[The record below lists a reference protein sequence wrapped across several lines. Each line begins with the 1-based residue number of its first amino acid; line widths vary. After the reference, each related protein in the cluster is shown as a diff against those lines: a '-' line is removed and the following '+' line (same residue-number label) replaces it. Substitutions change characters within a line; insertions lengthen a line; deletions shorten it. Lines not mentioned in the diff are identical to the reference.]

1 MNLKKI
7 PSVNDLLIS
16 KKFSK
21 KNIRRELLKN
31 IINKELDLVR
41 KILKNDNSANISKAE
56 IESNILLRIDSL
68 SNSYLKKILHTLVV
82 CL

>member
-21 KNIRRELLKN
+21 KNIRRDLLKN
-31 IINKELDLVR
+31 IINIELDLVR
-41 KILKNDNSANISKAE
+41 KILKNDEFLLDLRTIFEEYDNYLI
-56 IESNILLRIDSL
+56 SNI
-68 SNSYLKKILHTLVV
+68 NKYFK
-82 CL
+82 

>member
-21 KNIRRELLKN
+21 KNIRRDLLKN

-41 KILKNDNSANISKAE
+41 KILKNDDLASISKAE
-56 IESNILLRIDSL
+56 IESNLSL
-68 SNSYLKKILHTLVV
+68 IHI
-82 CL
+82 

>member
-21 KNIRRELLKN
+21 KNIRRDLLKN

-41 KILKNDNSANISKAE
+41 KILKNDDSVSISKAE
-56 IESNILLRIDSL
+56 IESNILLLSL
-68 SNSYLKKILHTLVV
+68 IHI
-82 CL
+82 

>member
-41 KILKNDNSANISKAE
+41 KILKNYNSANISKAE
-56 IESNILLRIDSL
+56 IE
-68 SNSYLKKILHTLVV
+68 
-82 CL
+82 

>member
-21 KNIRRELLKN
+21 KNIRRDLLKN

-41 KILKNDNSANISKAE
+41 KILKNDEFLLDLRTIFEEYDNYLI
-56 IESNILLRIDSL
+56 SNI
-68 SNSYLKKILHTLVV
+68 NKYFK
-82 CL
+82 

>member
-21 KNIRRELLKN
+21 KNIRRDLLKN

-41 KILKNDNSANISKAE
+41 KILKNDDSVSISKAE
-56 IESNILLRIDSL
+56 IE
-68 SNSYLKKILHTLVV
+68 
-82 CL
+82 

>member
-41 KILKNDNSANISKAE
+41 KILKNDDSANISKAE
-56 IESNILLRIDSL
+56 IESNIHY
-68 SNSYLKKILHTLVV
+68 YLKQTG
-82 CL
+82 

>member
-21 KNIRRELLKN
+21 KNIRRDLLKN

-41 KILKNDNSANISKAE
+41 KILKNDDSVSISK
-56 IESNILLRIDSL
+56 S
-68 SNSYLKKILHTLVV
+68 
-82 CL
+82 